1 MMNDQLASSSY
12 PIYGKSGTS
21 DWGIYG
27 LEYRIPQAAIRD
39 EWSVGYSSAYTV
51 ACWSGYLT
59 QYEQQGYYIPVNQI
73 IYYNMAFEITDYLLD
88 YMSSREQYVD
98 IPRPD
103 GITDYKGGYIKTEL
117 LAKEIQIHLQQMT
130 MKMIHLKNNK
140 LVKLKAVLG
149 MQKALLV

>member
-27 LEYRIPQAAIRD
+27 LEYGIPQAAIRD

-98 IPRPD
+98 IPRQMESL
-103 GITDYKGGYIKTEL
+103 IIKVVISRLNL
-117 LAKEIQIHLQQMT
+117 LARRSRYIF
-130 MKMIHLKNNK
+130 NR
-140 LVKLKAVLG
+140 
-149 MQKALLV
+149 